1 MKGTIRVRPGEGLA
15 EVTYVGPVTFADRC
29 ETLSELEQRLRDA
42 PATLFLLDFSA
53 ATEVAE
59 RSVEGLRRFIDQIS
73 NFAFAPGARVAMVNP
88 SFEHGAATESMR
100 HALHYHTRRFSH
112 REAALAWLHG
122 PLQEEGESAVGD

>member
-1 MKGTIRVRPGEGLA
+1 MKGTIRICPGDGLA
-15 EVTYVGPVTFADRC
+15 EVTYLGPVTFADRC
-29 ETLSELEQRLRDA
+29 ETLVDLEHALRET

-59 RSVEGLRRFIDQIS
+59 ASVEGLRRFIGQIS
-73 NFAFAPGARVAMVNP
+73 HFAFARGSRVAMVNP

-100 HALHYHTRRFSH
+100 RALHYHTRQFPH

-122 PLQEEGESAVGD
+122 PLAEDD